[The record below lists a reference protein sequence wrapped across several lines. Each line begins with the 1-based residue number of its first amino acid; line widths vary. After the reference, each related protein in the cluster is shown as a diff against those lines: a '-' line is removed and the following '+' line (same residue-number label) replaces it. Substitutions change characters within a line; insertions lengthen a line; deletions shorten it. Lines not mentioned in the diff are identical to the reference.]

1 MLDNIKKI
9 LNPYYA
15 EDCAGNVFDLRED
28 AIGVKGE
35 IARFRNNSG
44 RVLAYKFD
52 KKREKADNTI
62 FPFFA
67 NNVTDLKKMCDF
79 ILFYENKTGE
89 NFVLLC
95 NLKSDAKG
103 TDNKQMEAAAV
114 FVDFIEKTLQ
124 RLYGNTQVFKQ
135 KKRLHFSSNKER
147 MHKNATSSSKK
158 SENLQQQAEFW
169 FHTFGTQLERCN
181 LDQICR

>member
-1 MLDNIKKI
+1 MLDNINKI

-15 EDCAGNVFDLRED
+15 EDCAGDVFDLRED
-28 AIGVKGE
+28 ATKAKGE

-52 KKREKADNTI
+52 KEREKGDNTI

-67 NNVTDLKKMCDF
+67 NVSDLKKMCDF
-79 ILFYENKTGE
+79 ILFYENKKGK

-103 TDNKQMEAAAV
+103 TDSKQMAASAV

-124 RLYGNTQVFKQ
+124 RLYGNSTVFEP
-135 KKRLHFSSNKER
+135 KKYVHFSSNESR
-147 MHKNATSSSKK
+147 MRKNTVNSRKK
-158 SENLQQQAEFW
+158 SDNLKQQAEFW
-169 FHTFGTQLERCN
+169 FHSTRTQFETCN
-181 LDQICR
+181 LDQIC